1 MSSTFVGSFQIGQ
14 PSLYLSV
21 SCYTGIFL
29 GFVREYKGFLNAM
42 KGTASLL
49 ERMDRPE
56 TTVAIDGSLFKHH
69 PRLRS
74 FMEKYIA
81 AMAPANKFKLML
93 AEDGSGKGAG
103 LIAAIASRLK
113 KQQAH

>member
-1 MSSTFVGSFQIGQ
+1 MSSTSVGSFQTGQ
-14 PSLYLSV
+14 PSSFLFVISYI
-21 SCYTGIFL
+21 GIWVCEKTERL
-29 GFVREYKGFLNAM
+29 FLNTI

-69 PRLRS
+69 PRLKS

-81 AMAPANKFKLML
+81 AMAPANKFQLML